1 MWIPNWVPDSI
12 FYQIFPDRFCNG
24 DPSNDPSSAEPW
36 GGVPT
41 RENFFGGDLEGVIQK
56 LDYIAELGAN
66 ALYLTPIFKA
76 GSNHKYDTFDYFTID
91 PAFGDDAT
99 FDQLIREAHARGI
112 RIVLD
117 GVFNHCGVGFAPF
130 QDLLRNGAS
139 SRYRDWFMAYSFP
152 LCMTPHPNYAT
163 CGGAAYLPKLNTRNP
178 EVEAFIHKV
187 ALYWL
192 ERGIDGWRLDM
203 AYEIHPEF
211 WRRFRKTVKERYP
224 DAYLVAE
231 EWRDPSPLL
240 HGDMFDGAT
249 HYQLRELLFDFFLR
263 NALSADSFARALETL
278 RRRLPPGAEWGMLT
292 LLGSHDTP
300 RVLTECSGDT
310 ELVILMFTFLFT
322 YPGVPLIYYGDENG
336 MVGGSDPDCR
346 RPMVWDEAKW
356 NHKIRE
362 SVRRLIFLR
371 REIKA
376 LRRGIFKI
384 GYAEDRIFSF
394 YRSGEE
400 ESVLVILNNTP
411 VVRNIKI
418 PVAYEDGTIL
428 TDGLSGESYR
438 VSRGCLCF
446 DPLPPRRSW
455 VLITESDAV
464 RI

>member
-1 MWIPNWVPDSI
+1 MLVKEIMTPKEQLVTVSPMATVRDALKLMREHKVRSVIVEKSTPSGAYGLLTFKNILQSI
-12 FYQIFPDRFCNG
+12 
-24 DPSNDPSSAEPW
+24 
-36 GGVPT
+36 
-41 RENFFGGDLEGVIQK
+41 
-56 LDYIAELGAN
+56 IAEDGETGLHFA
-66 ALYLTPIFKA
+66 
-76 GSNHKYDTFDYFTID
+76 DYYKPSAI
-91 PAFGDDAT
+91 
-99 FDQLIREAHARGI
+99 I
-112 RIVLD
+112 LD
-117 GVFNHCGVGFAPF
+117 IG
-130 QDLLRNGAS
+130 
-139 SRYRDWFMAYSFP
+139 
-152 LCMTPHPNYAT
+152 
-163 CGGAAYLPKLNTRNP
+163 LP
-178 EVEAFIHKV
+178 
-187 ALYWL
+187 
-192 ERGIDGWRLDM
+192 GIDGWRLDM